1 MLLCFVFRCSIVTV
15 KLLVIMGGQ
24 HDGVLL
30 SGSPPIVYILY
41 AYVYFSCQMNSA
53 AAAEPVCH
61 YVSSQV
67 IIILVATNVA

>member
-1 MLLCFVFRCSIVTV
+1 
-15 KLLVIMGGQ
+15 MGGQ

-41 AYVYFSCQMNSA
+41 YAYVYFSCQINSA